1 NTVNKAHPWFDAML
15 RAYDRSVRVCLKH
28 KVLPILLAVGLL
40 AASAFGATRM
50 VMVLLPEIG
59 GNQLS
64 VTVVLPEETERDD
77 GYAAADAV
85 MDAILTVPGVETVG
99 AMSSGSM
106 GGMLGGLGVG
116 ASEDYSNY
124 MFYLMLDE
132 DGSSRTDEVCAEIEA
147 KTADIPN
154 AEVLVSDGGA
164 MDLSAL
170 SSTGLQVNLYGDD
183 LDDLLA
189 ASEDVMALLD
199 QVEGLTEISNGQEDG
214 DPLIHLVIDRD
225 AAMRQGLTVAQIYQE
240 LAAELTTETTSTTV
254 TIDQEEMDVIV
265 VVDEED
271 ALVLDGLMDF
281 DFKISKTDEE
291 DGSTYTEHHK
301 LSEFARRED
310 GKGVAAVS
318 RENQS
323 RTMSVTAVTE
333 AGYNTT
339 LLSREVQDLLDDY
352 QAPDGIEVAIGGESV
367 SVNDMM
373 FEMVKMIAL
382 AILFIYMIMVVQFQ
396 NLISPFIVM
405 FTIPLAFTGGLLAL
419 MITGRP
425 LSITGMMGFLMLAG
439 VIVNNGIVFVDYAN
453 QLWSAGMPKTEALV
467 ATGRTRMRPILMT
480 TLTTVLSMSV
490 MLFKDDAGSA
500 MGKDMSLVIIAG
512 LMYATLMTLYI
523 VPVLYDIICRKPPQ
537 NIDVGEDD
545 VDELLD
551 DAAEFM
557 QQLEQEQAAQAAAGS
572 GAGAEDDE
580 GDDPVGTIYLQ

>member
-1 NTVNKAHPWFDAML
+1 M
-15 RAYDRSVRVCLKH
+15 
-28 KVLPILLAVGLL
+28 
-40 AASAFGATRM
+40 
-50 VMVLLPEIG
+50 
-59 GNQLS
+59 
-64 VTVVLPEETERDD
+64 
-77 GYAAADAV
+77 
-85 MDAILTVPGVETVG
+85 
-99 AMSSGSM
+99 
-106 GGMLGGLGVG
+106 
-116 ASEDYSNY
+116 
-124 MFYLMLDE
+124 
-132 DGSSRTDEVCAEIEA
+132 
-147 KTADIPN
+147 
-154 AEVLVSDGGA
+154 
-164 MDLSAL
+164 
-170 SSTGLQVNLYGDD
+170 
-183 LDDLLA
+183 
-189 ASEDVMALLD
+189 
-199 QVEGLTEISNGQEDG
+199 
-214 DPLIHLVIDRD
+214 
-225 AAMRQGLTVAQIYQE
+225 
-240 LAAELTTETTSTTV
+240 
-254 TIDQEEMDVIV
+254 
-265 VVDEED
+265 
-271 ALVLDGLMDF
+271 
-281 DFKISKTDEE
+281 
-291 DGSTYTEHHK
+291 
-301 LSEFARRED
+301 
-310 GKGVAAVS
+310 AAVS

-405 FTIPLAFTGGLLAL
+405 FTSPLAFTGGLLAL

-467 ATGRTRMRPILMT
+467 ATGRTRMRPIL
-480 TLTTVLSMSV
+480 MSV

-557 QQLEQEQAAQAAAGS
+557 QQLEQEQAAQAAAES